1 MQLHQQRVVMEKDE
15 LDAKLAKLNAFFA
28 TGTYNA
34 LPVEEQDRLARQSVA
49 MTDYSVILGERIAA
63 FTA

>member
-15 LDAKLAKLNAFFA
+15 LDAKLVKLNAFFA
-28 TGTYNA
+28 TETYNA
-34 LPVEEQDRLARQSVA
+34 LPVEEQGRLVRQSVA
-49 MTDYSVILGERIAA
+49 MTDYSNTLGERIAA